1 MLQRP
6 SPTLPAAKFNNT
18 ASFRSLCESY
28 ISLTEAPLP
37 TSKVRPKRPFGPSG
51 GGGFGGG
58 PSDASSVLSN
68 IGKGQTKEAPGSSG
82 GFNKDSGA
90 FYAALPS
97 AITAVAQ
104 EGKAVSDVL
113 GNVPGAGFLEKITP
127 ILRAGTVY
135 GAAKLAGESDALKGE
150 VEDFMKKDNTGSR
163 RGFGTLT
170 SPSTKSAAPLSN
182 PATQPVRPPEGAP
195 MKFRDPKE
203 FFDDLENEEDP
214 LKKKKRE
221 RPFGLPET
229 SPTSSPFGEP
239 RVPESPLWM

>member
-6 SPTLPAAKFNNT
+6 NPTLPAAKFKNAN
-18 ASFRSLCESY
+18 SFRSLCESY
-28 ISLTEAPLP
+28 LSLNEAPLP
-37 TSKVRPKRPFGPSG
+37 TSRTRARRPFGPSG

-58 PSDASSVLSN
+58 QSDASSVLSN
-68 IGKGQTKEAPGSSG
+68 IGKGQTKGEA
-82 GFNKDSGA
+82 FNKEAGA

-97 AITAVAQ
+97 AITAVSQ
-104 EGKAVSDVL
+104 EGKAVADVL
-113 GNVPGAGFLEKITP
+113 GNVPGAKFLEKITP

-135 GAAKLAGESDALKGE
+135 GAAKIAGESEALKGE
-150 VEDFMKKDNTGSR
+150 VEDFLKKDDTGTG
-163 RGFGTLT
+163 RGFGTLA
-170 SPSTKSAAPLSN
+170 SPSTKSVAPTTN
-182 PATQPVRPPEGAP
+182 PATQPIRPPEGSP

-203 FFDDLENEEDP
+203 FFDDLEKDEEDP
-214 LKKKKRE
+214 LKKKKKE